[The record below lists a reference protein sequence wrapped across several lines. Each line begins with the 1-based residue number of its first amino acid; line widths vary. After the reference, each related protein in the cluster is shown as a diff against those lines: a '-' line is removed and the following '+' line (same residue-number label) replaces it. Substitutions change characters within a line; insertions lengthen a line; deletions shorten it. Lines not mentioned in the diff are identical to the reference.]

1 MKPKESIFETLRM
14 IARDTSAK
22 QRISVSAAIVKNNKI
37 ISIGINDFNKTDA
50 FQNKFSRNPE
60 IVFPH
65 AEVSAIK
72 NAFKC
77 IDLYT
82 MRKCVI
88 YVCRM
93 KFDSTHKIKLIQGVA
108 KPCDACMKAI
118 KTFELKGVIYTLDE
132 SDNRKYEVISFI

>member
-1 MKPKESIFETLRM
+1 MKAKKSIFETLKV
-14 IARDTSAK
+14 IARDTSTR
-22 QRISVSAAIVKNNKI
+22 QRVAMSAAIVKNNKI
-37 ISIGINDFNKTDA
+37 ISIGVNSFDKTDS
-50 FQNKFSRNPE
+50 FQKKFSKNPE

-72 NAFKC
+72 NAFKS

-82 MRKCVI
+82 MRKCYI

-93 KFDSTHKIKLIQGVA
+93 KFDSTHKLNLIQGLS

-118 KTFELKGVIYTLDE
+118 QTFELKGVIYTLDE
-132 SDNRKYEVISFI
+132 ENEYEIITFI